1 MATVPSVSNSCGGD
15 GKEGRK
21 VHVERMSCN
30 KRIKKR
36 RTEHLLGEGNY
47 FYEAINSLEKRERIG
62 SYEKKNASY

>member
-1 MATVPSVSNSCGGD
+1 MAIVPCGGD
-15 GKEGRK
+15 GKETE
-21 VHVERMSCN
+21 VHVERERESY

-36 RTEHLLGEGNY
+36 RTKHLLGEGNY